1 MFDLADS
8 EWFVLFTVL
17 VTSFAVCAAL
27 ILTTNWHGRL
37 SLDHDTQGVQKLHDM
52 PVPRIGGLAI
62 AAGLIAGGV
71 GLMVVGSKGGKT
83 TLLLMA
89 CALPAFGAGLI
100 EDLTKRVSVRNR
112 LLASFASGALAI
124 WVLGAQL
131 TQLHTPG
138 LDLLM
143 ALAPVAMLFTCFAVG
158 GVTNSVN
165 IIDGLNGLASGSVVI
180 MLGGLGA
187 IAWMAG
193 DHKVLHVCLV
203 GMAAIG
209 GFMLLNYPFG
219 KIFLGDGGAYLAGFW
234 LAECAVLLLVRNP
247 SVSTWGVLL
256 VCFYPVWE
264 TAFSMYRRNV
274 VHKVSSGVPDCKH
287 LHHLILQRI
296 ISRKLGPHQ
305 PAWVKHG
312 LASPLSWMLVLGCQ
326 GVAIA
331 NYQDTIWLVA
341 GVVCF
346 VLTYQMIYRSVQR
359 ETGIGQAL
367 QATPETR

>member
-8 EWFVLFTVL
+8 EWFILFTVL
-17 VTSFAVCAAL
+17 VTSFAVCAGL

-37 SLDHDTQGVQKLHDM
+37 SLDHDTKGVQKLHDM

-71 GLMVVGSKGGKT
+71 GLMVIGSKGGKT
-83 TLLLMA
+83 SLLLMA

-112 LLASFASGALAI
+112 LLASFTSGALAI

-131 TQLHTPG
+131 NKLHTPG
-138 LDLLM
+138 LDMLM
-143 ALAPVAMLFTCFAVG
+143 TLAPVAMLFTCFAVG

-193 DHKVLHVCLV
+193 DIKVLHLCLV

-274 VHKVSSGVPDCKH
+274 VHKVSSGAADRKH
-287 LHHLILQRI
+287 LHHLVLDQLVINRVGRQ
-296 ISRKLGPHQ
+296 S
-305 PAWVKHG
+305 PAWIKHG
-312 LASPLSWMLVLGCQ
+312 LASPLSWLLVLACQ
-326 GVAIA
+326 AIA
-331 NYQDTIWLVA
+331 IVNYQDTMWLVA
-341 GVVCF
+341 GILTF
-346 VLTYQMIYRSVQR
+346 VLAYQSLYRAIKDHR
-359 ETGIGQAL
+359 PEPDAFD
-367 QATPETR
+367 ATQLR

>member
-1 MFDLADS
+1 MFNLADT
-8 EWFVLFTVL
+8 ELYVLFTVL
-17 VTSFAVCAAL
+17 MTSFAVCAAL
-27 ILTTNWHGRL
+27 ILTTRWHGWL
-37 SLDHDTQGVQKLHDM
+37 SLDHDTQGVQKLHEL

-62 AAGLIAGGV
+62 AAGLLAGGL
-71 GLMVVGSKGGKT
+71 GLMVLGSQGGKT

-138 LDLLM
+138 LDLVM
-143 ALAPVAMLFTCFAVG
+143 TVAPLAMLFTCFAVG
-158 GVTNSVN
+158 GVTNAVN
-165 IIDGLNGLASGSVVI
+165 IIDGLNGLASGSVMI

-187 IAWMAG
+187 IAWMEG
-193 DHKVLHVCLV
+193 DAKVMHLCLV

-219 KIFLGDGGAYLAGFW
+219 RIFLGDGGAYLAGFW
-234 LAECAVLLLVRNP
+234 LAECAVLLLARNP
-247 SVSTWGVLL
+247 KVSTWGVLL

-274 VHKVSSGVPDCKH
+274 VHKVSSGEPDRKH
-287 LHHLILQRI
+287 LHHLMLDQLVITKVGTQ
-296 ISRKLGPHQ
+296 Q

-312 LASPLSWMLVLGCQ
+312 LASPLSWVLVLGCQ
-326 GVAIA
+326 GIAIA
-331 NYQDTIWLVA
+331 NYQDTSWLVA
-341 GVVCF
+341 GIGLFVV
-346 VLTYQMIYRSVQR
+346 TYQWLYRAIEDSRPNSPIIEGTQLR
-359 ETGIGQAL
+359 
-367 QATPETR
+367 